1 VRHATIVCN
10 GLAIEFNVGNLV
22 VQGDIVPQQFD
33 ARSRV
38 FRRQRLTLNENV
50 RSIPAATRGQPRSRV
65 DAPQQID
72 LTRRMIAAGRVSG
85 ASAKQRP

>member
-1 VRHATIVCN
+1 MRHATIVCN

-22 VQGDIVPQQFD
+22 FQGDIVPQQFD

-50 RSIPAATRGQPRSRV
+50 RIPRTGGWHPRC
-65 DAPQQID
+65 D
-72 LTRRMIAAGRVSG
+72 
-85 ASAKQRP
+85 